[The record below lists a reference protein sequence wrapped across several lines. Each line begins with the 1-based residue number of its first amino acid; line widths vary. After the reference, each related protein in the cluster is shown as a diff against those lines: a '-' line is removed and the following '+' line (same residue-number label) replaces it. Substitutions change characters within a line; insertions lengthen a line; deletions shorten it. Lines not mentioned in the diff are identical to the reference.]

1 MSQQIEAAGLMNAT
15 NKLLKKELETL
26 NNEQLEQ
33 VAQYISFL
41 KFRARFHQWPAFQKE
56 HGRLYEE
63 FAAEDQQ
70 LAEEGMDDFT
80 EMLKKEDA
88 KY

>member
-1 MSQQIEAAGLMNAT
+1 MSVTKKSLTEE
-15 NKLLKKELETL
+15 LKTL
-26 NNEQLEQ
+26 NGEQLEQ
-33 VAQYISFL
+33 VAQYIAFL

-56 HGRLYEE
+56 HARLYEE

-88 KY
+88 Q

>member
-1 MSQQIEAAGLMNAT
+1 MNAT
-15 NKLLKKELETL
+15 KKLLKKELETL

-56 HGRLYEE
+56 HEHLYRQ

-70 LAEEGMDDFT
+70 LAEEGMD
-80 EMLKKEDA
+80 EYASMLKKEDDQ
-88 KY
+88 

>member
-1 MSQQIEAAGLMNAT
+1 MNAT
-15 NKLLKKELETL
+15 KKLLKEELETL

-33 VAQYISFL
+33 VAQYIAFL
-41 KFRARFHQWPAFQKE
+41 KFRARFHQWPAFQDE
-56 HGRLYEE
+56 HGRLYQQ

-70 LAEEGMDDFT
+70 LAEEGMDNFT

-88 KY
+88 Q